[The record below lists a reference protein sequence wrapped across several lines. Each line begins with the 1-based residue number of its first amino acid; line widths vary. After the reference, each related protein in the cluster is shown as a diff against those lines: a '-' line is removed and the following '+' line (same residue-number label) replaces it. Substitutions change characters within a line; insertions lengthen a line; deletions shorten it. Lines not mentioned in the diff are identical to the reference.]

1 MVCHMIGSMFLTSDK
16 QVYCA
21 ACLEPAHHNERYD
34 AYSCLKCRVWLEKQ
48 CGEDPCRAGCHER
61 PERPDDLS

>member
-1 MVCHMIGSMFLTSDK
+1 MIGSMFLTSDK

-21 ACLEPAHHNERYD
+21 ACLSPGIYDERYD
-34 AYSCLKCRVWLEKQ
+34 AHFCKKCKVWLEKQ
-48 CGEDPCRAGCHER
+48 CGEDTCRSGCHDR